1 MRVPSPD
8 RVNTTHSLVVNAD
21 MDDEK
26 PLPSE
31 WFAKH
36 FLNFLRE
43 WETRNQTETRSSS
56 RIWGYR
62 DFWNY
67 CFRFSIYPKSMAPV

>member
-43 WETRNQTETRSSS
+43 
-56 RIWGYR
+56 
-62 DFWNY
+62 
-67 CFRFSIYPKSMAPV
+67 